1 MIPLPTRVYNLIKA
15 KSGITTKEI
24 CEQLQDQQKVEVV
37 QTLIKLEF
45 IGIIESNSRQEYKII
60 GW

>member
-1 MIPLPTRVYNLIKA
+1 MIPLPTQIYNLIEA

-24 CEQLQDQQKVEVV
+24 CEQLQDQQKVDVV

-45 IGIIESNSRQEYKII
+45 IGMIESNSKQEYKTL
-60 GW
+60 G

>member
-1 MIPLPTRVYNLIKA
+1 MIPLPTRIYNLIEV

-24 CEQLQDQQKVEVV
+24 CEQLQDQQKVDVV

-45 IGIIESNSRQEYKII
+45 IGMIESNSKQEYKII
-60 GW
+60 G